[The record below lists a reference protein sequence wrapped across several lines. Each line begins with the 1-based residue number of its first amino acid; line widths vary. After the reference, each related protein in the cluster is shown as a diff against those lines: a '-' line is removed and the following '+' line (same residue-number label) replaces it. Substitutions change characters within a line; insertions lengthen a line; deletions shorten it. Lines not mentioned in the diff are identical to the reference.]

1 MTPEYDVI
9 IIGAGINGA
18 AIAAAV
24 AARGYRTLVL
34 EQGDFASG
42 TTSASTKLIH
52 GGLRY
57 LATGDAALVHESLQ
71 SRERLLRKRPHLV
84 QPLGFLLPVYRGDP
98 RPAAVVRAGL
108 LLYDL
113 LSPRKVTPWH
123 RSFTT
128 RQLQRI
134 EPAISTD
141 NLTGAYRFYDAQV
154 EMPERLTLEYLA
166 EARSSGADLRNYA
179 AVDYIIVDRQRA
191 RGVDFHDVLTG
202 KRSSAAA
209 RLVINAAG
217 PWVDAVLEAT
227 GRSLQTRIGGTRGSH
242 LVLDLQRRGPRH
254 AVLISAKSDGRPI
267 FVVPWLDHH
276 ILGATD
282 IHDDGDPA
290 AARIQPWEVDY
301 LIAEAARALPRH
313 RHRAPQR
320 PLRLLRHPPTPTRR
334 RRRLPRS
341 HHPAA
346 PSSSTTAPKASSA
359 SSPSSAANSP
369 PPVDSH
375 AKSPSKCAAPSDAPA
390 HAVSA
395 RSPPNPTHAPPSSP
409 PTPSSTSATP
419 TAHAPPTSPPTP
431 PPTPN
436 SPNPS
441 PPHHRD
447 IGAQVAFAVDHEGAR
462 TVADI
467 LLSAA
472 PPSASPTTSAAAPPP
487 PPPPS
492 CSTAS
497 NGPTNTANK
506 PSATTS
512 PNSTAASPSSTNK
525 PAPPNKQPTP
535 PPTTATA
542 PNKFRH
548 PRVSGN
554 PHRTPPSPSS
564 PPSTP
569 PTQTT

>member
-123 RSFTT
+123 RSFST

-301 LIAEAARALPRH
+301 LIAEAARALPGIGIER
-313 RHRAPQR
+313 RSVRYAYSGIR
-320 PLRLLRHPPTPTRR
+320 PLPRAADTASPGAITRRSFVIDHRPEGVERLLSIVGGK
-334 RRRLPRS
+334 L
-341 HHPAA
+341 
-346 PSSSTTAPKASSA
+346 TTARGLAREVAEQVRSA
-359 SSPSSAANSP
+359 IGRPRARGIRALP
-369 PPVDSH
+369 AQPH
-375 AKSPSKCAAPSDAPA
+375 ARATFLPA
-390 HAVSA
+390 HAEQHL
-395 RSPPNPTHAPPSSP
+395 RNTYGPRAPDV
-409 PTPSSTSATP
+409 AAY
-419 TAHAPPTSPPTP
+419 TAADPQLAEPLS
-431 PPTPN
+431 
-436 SPNPS
+436 
-441 PPHHRD
+441 PHHRD

-467 LLSAA
+467 LLRRTAIGLTHDLGRSAA
-472 PPSASPTTSAAAPPP
+472 PP
-487 PPPPS
+487 
-492 CSTAS
+492 
-497 NGPTNTANK
+497 
-506 PSATTS
+506 
-512 PNSTAASPSSTNK
+512 TAAIMQHRLKWTDEHREQAIRDYFAELHRRFTIFDQQTG
-525 PAPPNKQPTP
+525 APQQATRPTP
-535 PPTTATA
+535 HH
-542 PNKFRH
+542 RH
-548 PRVSGN
+548 RA
-554 PHRTPPSPSS
+554 
-564 PPSTP
+564 
-569 PTQTT
+569 